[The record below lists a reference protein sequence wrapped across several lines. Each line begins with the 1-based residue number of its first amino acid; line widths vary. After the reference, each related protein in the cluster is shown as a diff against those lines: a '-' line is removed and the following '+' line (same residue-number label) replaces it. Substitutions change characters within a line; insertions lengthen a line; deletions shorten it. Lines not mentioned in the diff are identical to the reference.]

1 MPQTQGTFGFYFHIG
16 EALYGVT
23 ARHVLFG
30 LNQANEEYTYVS
42 FDDFLKSIQA
52 EIDRLFNT
60 VTFLDSCIKAFTGKP
75 LRAGPLETAK
85 TDLKQTNEKIEAL
98 KEFYNMMQMDW
109 SEPKSR
115 VIGHVVWAPPITGN
129 TLPHGY
135 TQDVCVVKLDKN
147 RFMPNF
153 VQNVI
158 NLGVKID
165 PGEFMSMMY
174 DDKAD
179 FDYPW
184 DRHLFKLWSILPAE
198 QISYSTAGDVP
209 VRFVFKN
216 GSTTGTTIGRLS
228 RFQSKVRMYGLTGT
242 FTSTET
248 PVLPYGSNSYFGTF
262 SEDGDSGAVVC
273 GPNVDIA
280 YTTPMHWLWDEV
292 ILARFPGA
300 SLYFD

>member
-1 MPQTQGTFGFYFHIG
+1 MGTK
-16 EALYGVT
+16 A
-23 ARHVLFG
+23 
-30 LNQANEEYTYVS
+30 

-52 EIDRLFNT
+52 EIDSLFNT

-75 LRAGPLETAK
+75 QRAGQLDTAK
-85 TDLKQTNEKIEAL
+85 ADLKRTSDKIEAL
-98 KEFYNMMQMDW
+98 KDFYNMMQMDW
-109 SEPKSR
+109 SDLKSR
-115 VIGHVVWAPPITGN
+115 VIGHVVWAPPITGID
-129 TLPHGY
+129 GY

-158 NLGVKID
+158 NLGVKIG

-174 DDKAD
+174 DDKTD
-179 FDYPW
+179 FDYPL
-184 DRHLFKLWSILPAE
+184 DRHLFKLWGILPAE
-198 QISYSTAGDVP
+198 RISHPTSKDVP
-209 VRFVFKN
+209 LRFVIKN

-242 FTSTET
+242 FDSTET
-248 PVLPYGSNSYFGTF
+248 PVLNYGTNPYFGSF

-273 GPNVDIA
+273 GPNGEFVSILTSGAGNAESVDIT